1 MTRTYRTAVDV
12 KRRLRCG
19 IATGL
24 LIAAVTQCTASL
36 APAAVTLAAPFGDGM
51 VLQRDRPVPVWG
63 WTDPRQTVTVEV
75 AGRTQSVQAD
85 ANGRWRVTLPAIDAG
100 GPYELTVRGPE
111 EIRIRDVLVGEVW
124 VCSGQS
130 NMDMTLSAVENAAQ
144 EVAAAKYP
152 RLRTLRMP
160 VRGSGLLQER
170 LDQRPA
176 WQACA
181 PQTAGGFSAVAY
193 FFGRELHQKLDVPI
207 GLIVVAT
214 GATPIELWVPREGLA
229 LNPELAEW
237 SEAARQVDAQYRQE
251 SAGYRRALAA
261 WEAVG
266 KAAGQTA
273 PVEPVHPYLAKDN
286 DRRGLGTFFN
296 GAVGP
301 VVGYGIRGTIWYQ
314 GESNRGDSSQ
324 AYFAFHKA
332 LIRGWRQ
339 VWNQGEFPFYYVQ
352 ISALDSW
359 RPNWQIPEIWEGQT
373 MVLQL
378 PHTGMAVIHDL
389 CKDLKN
395 IHPTSKAGV
404 GQRLALWA
412 LAKTYGRQ
420 DLPYSGPIYKS
431 HEIEGRRVRIRF
443 DYAFGGLRSRDG
455 KPLDWFTLAGPDGEF
470 VPAQAQVDGDSVVV
484 WSEQVEQPK
493 AVRFAWDETA
503 QPNLVNGAGLPA
515 GPFRTNRPW

>member
-1 MTRTYRTAVDV
+1 VSISNVGSR
-12 KRRLRCG
+12 RRLRRE

-24 LIAAVTQCTASL
+24 LMAAVGLCMASL
-36 APAAVTLAAPFGDGM
+36 VPAAVTLATPFGDGM
-51 VLQRDRPVPVWG
+51 VLQRDQAVPVWG
-63 WTDPRQTVTVEV
+63 WAEPRQTVTVEL

-85 ANGRWRVTLPAIDAG
+85 ASGRWRVMLPAIHAG
-100 GPYELTVRGPE
+100 GPYELTVRGPQ
-111 EIRIRDVLVGEVW
+111 EIRIQDVLVGEVW

-130 NMDMTLSAVENAAQ
+130 NMAMTLSAVDDAAQ
-144 EVAAAKYP
+144 EAAAANYP
-152 RLRTLRMP
+152 GMRTLRMP
-160 VRGSGLLQER
+160 VRGSDLLQER

-181 PQTAGGFSAVAY
+181 PHSAGGFSAVAY

-229 LNPELAEW
+229 LTPE
-237 SEAARQVDAQYRQE
+237 
-251 SAGYRRALAA
+251 
-261 WEAVG
+261 
-266 KAAGQTA
+266 
-273 PVEPVHPYLAKDN
+273 LAKDN
-286 DRRGLGTFFN
+286 DSRGLGTFFN
-296 GAVGP
+296 GSVGP
-301 VVGYGIRGTIWYQ
+301 VVGYGIRGMIWYQ

-339 VWNQGEFPFYYVQ
+339 VWDQGEFPFYYVQ

-378 PHTGMAVIHDL
+378 PNTGMAVIHDL
-389 CKDLKN
+389 CKDLKD
-395 IHPTSKAGV
+395 IHPTNKAGV
-404 GQRLALWA
+404 GRRLALWA

-420 DLPYSGPIYKS
+420 DLPYSGPIYRS

-455 KPLDWFTLAGPDGEF
+455 KPLDWFTIAGPDGEF
-470 VPAQAQVDGDSVVV
+470 VPAQARVDGDSVVV

-493 AVRFAWDETA
+493 AARFAWDETA

>member
-1 MTRTYRTAVDV
+1 MYDTKSEQRRVPGGARVAV
-12 KRRLRCG
+12 L
-19 IATGL
+19 AL
-24 LIAAVTQCTASL
+24 AAGWMAS
-36 APAAVTLAAPFGDGM
+36 AAHAALSLGAPFGDGV
-51 VLQRDRPVPVWG
+51 VLQRDQPVPVWG
-63 WTDPRQTVTVEV
+63 WTDPGQTVAVEL
-75 AGRTQSVQAD
+75 AGRTQSVRAD
-85 ANGRWRVTLPAIDAG
+85 TSGRWRVTLPAIDAG
-100 GPYELTVRGPE
+100 GPYELTVRGPD
-111 EIRIRDVLVGEVW
+111 EIRVKDVLVGEVW

-130 NMDMTLSAVENAAQ
+130 NMDMTLNAVENATQ
-144 EVAAAKYP
+144 EVAAANYP
-152 RLRTLRMP
+152 RMRSLRMP

-176 WQACA
+176 WQACT
-181 PQTAGGFSAVAY
+181 PQTAGGLSAVAY
-193 FFGRELHQKLDVPI
+193 FFGRELHQKLEVPI
-207 GLIVVAT
+207 GLIVIAT

-229 LNPELAEW
+229 LTPELAEW
-237 SEAARQVDAQYRQE
+237 SDAARQVDQQYRQE
-251 SAGYRRALAA
+251 VADHRRALAA

-301 VVGYGIRGTIWYQ
+301 VVGYGIRGMIWYQ

-332 LIRGWRQ
+332 LLRGWRQ
-339 VWNQGEFPFYYVQ
+339 VWDQGEFPFYYVQ

-378 PHTGMAVIHDL
+378 PNTGMAVIHDL
-389 CKDLKN
+389 CTDLKN
-395 IHPTSKAGV
+395 IHPTNKTGV

-412 LAKTYGRQ
+412 LARTYGRPN
-420 DLPYSGPIYKS
+420 LPYSGPIYKS
-431 HEIEGRRVRIRF
+431 HEIDGRRVRIRF

-455 KPLDWFTLAGPDGEF
+455 RPLNWFTIAGADGEF
-470 VPAQAQVDGDSVVV
+470 VPAQAQVDGDSVLV
-484 WSEQVEQPK
+484 WSDKVEKPM

>member
-1 MTRTYRTAVDV
+1 MRDKGWGLRRMAGGARVAV
-12 KRRLRCG
+12 LALAAWG
-19 IATGL
+19 IASSAH
-24 LIAAVTQCTASL
+24 AAISMGT
-36 APAAVTLAAPFGDGM
+36 PFGDGM
-51 VLQRDRPVPVWG
+51 VLQRDKPLPIWG
-63 WTDPRQTVTVEV
+63 WANAGQTVTVSL
-75 AGRTQSVQAD
+75 AGRTQAAQAD
-85 ANGRWRVTLPAIDAG
+85 AGGRWRVTLPPIRAG

-111 EIRIRDVLVGEVW
+111 EVRIKDVLIGEVW

-130 NMDMTLSAVENAAQ
+130 NMDMALRAVDNAAQ
-144 EVAAAKYP
+144 EVAAAEYP
-152 RLRTLRMP
+152 KIRTLRMP

-170 LDQRPA
+170 LEQRPA
-176 WQACA
+176 WQTCS

-193 FFGRELHQKLDVPI
+193 FFGRELQRKLDVPV
-207 GLIVVAT
+207 GLIVIAT

-229 LNPELAEW
+229 LTPELAEW
-237 SEAARQVDAQYRQE
+237 SEAARQTDQQHRQE
-251 SAGYRRALAA
+251 LAKYRLALAA
-261 WEAVG
+261 WEAGG
-266 KAAGQTA
+266 KAAGQAA
-273 PVEPVHPYLAKDN
+273 PAEPMHPYLAKDN
-286 DRRGLGTFFN
+286 DRRGLGTLFN

-301 VVGYGIRGTIWYQ
+301 VAGYGLRGMVWYQ

-324 AYFAFHKA
+324 AYFTFHKA
-332 LIRGWRQ
+332 LIRGWRK
-339 VWNQGEFPFYYVQ
+339 VWDQGDFPFYYTQ

-378 PHTGMAVIHDL
+378 PNTGMAVIHDL
-389 CKDLKN
+389 CEDLQN

-412 LAKTYGRQ
+412 LAKTYGVQ

-431 HEIEGRRVRIRF
+431 HEIEGRRIRIRF

-455 KPLDWFTLAGPDGEF
+455 RPLDWFTIAGADGEF
-470 VPAQAQVDGDSVVV
+470 LPAQAQVDGDSVVV
-484 WSEQVEQPK
+484 WNEKMERPM